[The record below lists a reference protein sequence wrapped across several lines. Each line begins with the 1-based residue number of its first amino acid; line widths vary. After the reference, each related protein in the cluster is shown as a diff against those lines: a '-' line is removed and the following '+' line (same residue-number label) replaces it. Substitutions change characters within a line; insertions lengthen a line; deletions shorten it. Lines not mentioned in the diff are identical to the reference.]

1 MNVYCIHCFLFFYRR
16 DHARTKLSLTP
27 SILQKKSFETTPSAS
42 VGDKASLKNDDF
54 RKMLLGGK

>member
-1 MNVYCIHCFLFFYRR
+1 MLIYFSR

-27 SILQKKSFETTPSAS
+27 SILQKKALETTQAPSTIA
-42 VGDKASLKNDDF
+42 GDKTALSNDDF

>member
-1 MNVYCIHCFLFFYRR
+1 MYFTFFFSR

-27 SILQKKSFETTPSAS
+27 SVLQKKSFETTPSTSA
-42 VGDKASLKNDDF
+42 GDKATLSNDDF